1 MNREIQNLLFTIRDD
16 TSRFK
21 YDYGFEDDNKI
32 LIKAKIGDWIMLLE
46 EIERLNNVINEL
58 EHHLYQEWLEWKDSD
73 CESIYSR
80 AGEDKAI
87 YDYLQELKGSD
98 SNVKD

>member
-46 EIERLNNVINEL
+46 EIERLNKIIEKL
-58 EHHLYQEWLEWKDSD
+58 EQENAVLKTQVVNKNK
-73 CESIYSR
+73 YSYGIR
-80 AGEDKAI
+80 M
-87 YDYLQELKGSD
+87 GSD
-98 SNVKD
+98 KE